1 VGFGVARSS
10 TLGDARASERGTSD
24 KVNSHVFFCVSVIW
38 EYDIV
43 STGIKSNML
52 MKCPDCGKEI
62 ARDALF
68 CSSCGRKIE
77 RNKSIRKPESNNSS
91 KYDSSNG
98 EENGKKSSC
107 LKTIIEDL
115 LLGLLI
121 IGVFRYCDEIKNVS
135 DFVYKTITMSEEE
148 KLRAS
153 IQEALEEMKLP
164 IEIMDGVTFS
174 QAYLIGNNIYYVCT
188 VKGVSPQMVNIDK
201 DDMSELKEEMLG
213 MIRMVFNLFG
223 DTQDYNYIE
232 LLNKYGYR
240 FFYKFENEYGTELLR
255 VSFTI
260 DELMNT
266 QPKKRN
272 QLTIPSIM
280 DKYGGTLNSQTQN
293 TNISSSAQKEQEQ
306 SASKSQE
313 ELDLLLAFQ
322 IEILSIKNQ
331 LPLKIDDGLEI
342 TSYDL
347 QGKSVCITVRIDETF
362 YSTIDKKIL
371 RTGIVESYK
380 QNEDKDRLL
389 KMKKYGY
396 YYNVVLVNKGNKKLN
411 QFTIFPSELL

>member
-1 VGFGVARSS
+1 
-10 TLGDARASERGTSD
+10 
-24 KVNSHVFFCVSVIW
+24 
-38 EYDIV
+38 
-43 STGIKSNML
+43 ML

-62 ARDALF
+62 ARDVLF

-77 RNKSIRKPESNNSS
+77 RNKSIRKPESNHSS
-91 KYDSSNG
+91 KYDSSNE

-107 LKTIIEDL
+107 LKTIIKDL
-115 LLGLLI
+115 LWCLLI

-153 IQEALEEMKLP
+153 IQKTLDEIKLP

-188 VKGVSPQMVNIDK
+188 VKGVSPQMLNIDK

-213 MIRMVFNLFG
+213 MMRMVFNLFG
-223 DTQDYNYIE
+223 GTQDDIE

-240 FFYKFENEYGTELLR
+240 FVYKYENEYGTELLR

-266 QPKKRN
+266 QSKKRSQLLSTSIIDRYTGN
-272 QLTIPSIM
+272 Q
-280 DKYGGTLNSQTQN
+280 KNSQTQN

-313 ELDLLLAFQ
+313 DLDLLLAFQ

-347 QGKSVCITVRIDETF
+347 QSKSVCITVRIDETF